1 MIWRPT
7 VYSLAPFVAAGV
19 AAVLVWVAWRYRE
32 RPVGKPFLA
41 VVVGIF
47 GWSLA
52 HALQLGFMTQETQL
66 FWIAITQT
74 FAVTIPTSWFVLALV
89 YSGREGLLNRRR
101 LALFA
106 SEPAAMILLLWT
118 MPLHDLIFRYRG
130 STTVGGVP
138 VALVEMG
145 PAMFVHIVYGY
156 LLILG
161 GVVLLVGMAIR
172 ASSVYRRQAMLLVA
186 GSLVALGANAAV
198 ALGVNPLAPVDLTTI
213 AFTVTGA
220 VFGLALFGFDLLNLT
235 PVAREQ
241 LIDEFGSGLVVVDD
255 QDQVTHFN
263 EIAGRTLEDLERI
276 GQNSTAV
283 FGAEELHT
291 IDGQVLTREID
302 GDRRAYDLRVSSI
315 EDYRNRE
322 VGSLIALRDVTDRRQ
337 YEQRLEVANRLL
349 RHNLRND
356 MNKIVGWSE
365 VLEEELAAGTGTRGD
380 ERLDESVREAS
391 GLDGPVRE
399 ASSLDES
406 VRGASQVEVVEA
418 DTIAE
423 ATALAREIREI
434 AREVADL
441 GRKANQIEATLE
453 VGQAGSTTVS
463 LDDVL
468 VGISH
473 EVEKAWPAGTVQ
485 LSVPSGT
492 DVRGPSRDLLE
503 TALYNLVENGLEHN
517 DADDLRVE
525 ITVGTVDGEVEIRI
539 ADDGPGI
546 PEMERRVLEEGQE
559 TSLQHG
565 SGLGLWLAKW
575 VLRSADGSL
584 QFEQNQPRGTVAV
597 VRLPA
602 AGAGDGGEEG

>member
-1 MIWRPT
+1 MGKHFHPWHRFPDVIWRPT

-19 AAVLVWVAWRYRE
+19 ASALVWVAWRYRD

-41 VVVGIF
+41 VVIGIF

-52 HALQLGFMTQETQL
+52 HGLQLGFTTRETQL
-66 FWIAITQT
+66 FWIAVTQT

-101 LALFA
+101 LAILA

-118 MPLHDLIFRYRG
+118 MPLHDLVFRYRG
-130 STTVGGVP
+130 STTVDGVP
-138 VALVEMG
+138 VATIEMG
-145 PAMFVHIVYGY
+145 PAMLVHVVYGY

-161 GVVLLVGMAIR
+161 GVVLLVGVAVR
-172 ASSVYRRQAMLLVA
+172 ASSVYRRQAALLVV
-186 GSLVALGANAAV
+186 GSLVALGANV
-198 ALGVNPLAPVDLTTI
+198 VVVLGVNPLAPVDLTTI
-213 AFTVTGA
+213 AFTATGA

-241 LIDEFGSGLVVVDD
+241 LIDEFGSGLVVIDD

-263 EIAGRTLEDLERI
+263 EIAEQTLENLERV
-276 GQNSTAV
+276 GQRSAAV
-283 FGAEELHT
+283 FGVDDLRT
-291 IDGQVLTREID
+291 VDGKVLTCDVD

-322 VGSLIALRDVTDRRQ
+322 VGSLVALRDVTDRRQ
-337 YEQRLEVANRLL
+337 YEQRLEVTNRLL

-356 MNKIVGWSE
+356 MNKIIGWSD
-365 VLEEELAAGTGTRGD
+365 VLEEELAVGPEAHRD
-380 ERLDESVREAS
+380 ECFDESA
-391 GLDGPVRE
+391 
-399 ASSLDES
+399 
-406 VRGASQVEVVEA
+406 RGASEVVEA

-423 ATALAREIREI
+423 ATALTGEIREI

-453 VGQAGSTTVS
+453 AGRADSTVVP

-468 VGISH
+468 VGVSH
-473 EVEKAWPAGTVQ
+473 DIEQTWPVGSVQ
-485 LSVPSGT
+485 LSVPNGT
-492 DVRGPSRDLLE
+492 DVMAPSLDLLE

-517 DADDLRVE
+517 DADDPRVE
-525 ITVGTVDGEVEIRI
+525 LTARIVGDEVEIRI

-546 PEMERRVLEEGQE
+546 PEMERRVLEEGHE

-575 VLRSADGSL
+575 VLNSTDGSL
-584 QFEQNQPRGTVAV
+584 QFEPNQPRGTVVV

-602 AGAGDGGEEG
+602 LETGDVPPDDSD